1 MKPVFVEQASRLLG
15 GREVNVNPCVT
26 RRNRRNGARD
36 DKGWDPLGMTV
47 RPASKGSPCHTEPA
61 MDFNQQPPKT
71 PGDDPFEQFR
81 GTRQRQGLQ
90 IFGFPLR
97 IDPFFFVTAWLIGGR
112 QEPLW
117 MLVWVVVV
125 LTGVLAHELGHAFA
139 GRRLGLEPW
148 IRLMAFGGMTG
159 WMRPRPLTPG
169 QNILIS
175 AAGPAVGI
183 SIGGAV
189 LVARFAGVFAGVS
202 PGCPPGARLRALGQP
217 GLGDPQPACRSCP
230 STAAISWPRW
240 PGWWPVATAASPPE
254 SSRSSSRWS
263 SVCGRSSPAN
273 GGSRSSASC

>member
-1 MKPVFVEQASRLLG
+1 MEFEPLHHESG
-15 GREVNVNPCVT
+15 GD
-26 RRNRRNGARD
+26 RRGFA
-36 DKGWDPLGMTV
+36 
-47 RPASKGSPCHTEPA
+47 
-61 MDFNQQPPKT
+61 
-71 PGDDPFEQFR
+71 
-81 GTRQRQGLQ
+81 

-159 WMRPRPLTPG
+159 WMRPRQLTAG

-175 AAGPAVGI
+175 VAGPAVGI

-189 LVARFAGVFAGVS
+189 LVAGFAGVFAGAS
-202 PGCPPGARLRALGQP
+202 PAVLRVLDYVLWVNLGWGILNLLPILPLDGGHILASVAGLVAGRNGRIAARVFSIVLTVVIGLWALLAGEWWIAILGVVLTFANVQGLRAE
-217 GLGDPQPACRSCP
+217 R
-230 STAAISWPRW
+230 TAD
-240 PGWWPVATAASPPE
+240 
-254 SSRSSSRWS
+254 
-263 SVCGRSSPAN
+263 
-273 GGSRSSASC
+273 